1 MVLTLYIDAIT
12 IVCCVSLIMLFFH
25 LPVLQ
30 SFLAGQTFEEVGFGE
45 C

>member
-12 IVCCVSLIMLFFH
+12 IVCCVSLIMLFFIS
-25 LPVLQ
+25 LF
-30 SFLAGQTFEEVGFGE
+30 SFLAGQTLEEVGFRE